1 MESDVTLVDE
11 RKDGDN
17 VVLTFDLSDK
27 ALKVT
32 TELGIKLTL
41 YCMVAG
47 ITPEEAFELIW
58 DRKKYLE
65 QEPDDAEAV

>member
-11 RKDGDN
+11 REDGDN
-17 VVLTFDLSDK
+17 VALTFDLSDK
-27 ALKVT
+27 ALKVA

-41 YCMVAG
+41 YCMASG

-65 QEPDDAEAV
+65 QEPDDAETV

>member
-1 MESDVTLVDE
+1 MESDITLLDE

-27 ALKVT
+27 AIKVA

-41 YCMVAG
+41 YCMVAR

-65 QEPDDAEAV
+65 QGPDDAEAV